1 MMRCRGN
8 PGNSR
13 ESRFRK
19 KENRQMA
26 RQTVINAGW
35 SAAVMVVVWV
45 NPIEAEAQ
53 VLNELIGGAKK
64 ESEIAFTAGPSTF
77 GGRQAFSE
85 LQAAFNK
92 KFGLNAR
99 INFTA
104 GPSMPAMAARII
116 TEAKAGRRS
125 STDVHLGPPAT
136 QAELTT
142 KGYWSESTIRACFP
156 G

>member
-26 RQTVINAGW
+26 RQAVINAGW

-77 GGRQAFSE
+77 GSRKGFSK
-85 LQAAFNK
+85 LQAAFTK
-92 KFGLNAR
+92 KCGW
-99 INFTA
+99 IS
-104 GPSMPAMAARII
+104 GII
-116 TEAKAGRRS
+116 
-125 STDVHLGPPAT
+125 
-136 QAELTT
+136 
-142 KGYWSESTIRACFP
+142 F
-156 G
+156 